1 LRISKLII
9 KFGLKTKRSSMKKT
23 FVIILS
29 TVLAI
34 TFSCSKN
41 TEGNPGIIKQE
52 NESAE
57 KLPKDSL
64 GNVEKDIK
72 NSTDEFTD
80 RYVADD
86 GSSALVT
93 FKTTDNEKSISI
105 RSNNKTISA
114 KQKKQTS
121 EGIIYGNYDFEILS
135 KTDTIKITQG
145 NNVIVLKKARVQ

>member
-29 TVLAI
+29 TVIAI

>member
-1 LRISKLII
+1 
-9 KFGLKTKRSSMKKT
+9 MKKT

-72 NSTDEFTD
+72 NTTNEYTD

-93 FKTTDNEKSISI
+93 FKTTNNEKSISI

>member
-1 LRISKLII
+1 
-9 KFGLKTKRSSMKKT
+9 
-23 FVIILS
+23 
-29 TVLAI
+29 
-34 TFSCSKN
+34 
-41 TEGNPGIIKQE
+41 
-52 NESAE
+52 
-57 KLPKDSL
+57 L

-72 NSTDEFTD
+72 NTTNEFTD

>member
-72 NSTDEFTD
+72 NTTNEFTD